1 MFADVRWIALIL
13 LLLVPAGALAQQSPA
28 DRARAAMDML
38 RAASAQLAEAETARD
53 RVRALTETIQAFE
66 DGLSAL
72 RSGLRQAAI
81 REAQLSAQL
90 QARDA
95 EIATLLAALQ
105 RIGAQDSPVAL
116 LHPGGP
122 TGTARSGMLLA
133 EMTPALN
140 ARASGLRRDLE
151 DLQVLRALQG
161 DAAVQLTSGLTEVQA
176 ARTALSHAIA
186 ERTPLPKRFIQDP
199 VREAILLAS
208 AETLESFA
216 DGLSQVVTQQTPP
229 PPSELAGVKGDL
241 PLPVQGVVLRRAGVA
256 DAAGITR
263 PGVILATRP
272 QAIVTSPTPAT
283 IRYAGPLLNLGQV
296 VILEPQA
303 GVLFILAGLD
313 VVYATAGEVI
323 DGGAPLGLMGDSG
336 AENRRELSTDGDD
349 TGALRSETL
358 YIEVRYKNTPEDPG
372 LWFETDKNG

>member
-13 LLLVPAGALAQQSPA
+13 LVLAPAGAFAQQSPA

-38 RAASAQLAEAETARD
+38 RAASAQLADAETARD

-66 DGLSAL
+66 DGLAAL

-105 RIGAQDSPVAL
+105 RIGAQDSPIAL

-161 DAAVQLTSGLTEVQA
+161 DAADQLTSGLTEVQA

-216 DGLSQVVTQQTPP
+216 DGLSQVVTEQTPP

-241 PLPVQGVVLRRAGVA
+241 PLPVQGVVLRRAGAA

-283 IRYAGPLLNLGQV
+283 IRYAGPLLSLGQV

-303 GVLFILAGLD
+303 EVLFILAGLD

-323 DGGAPLGLMGDSG
+323 DAGAPLGLMGDSA

-358 YIEVRYKNTPEDPG
+358 YIEVRYKNAPEDPG
-372 LWFETDKNG
+372 LWFQTDKNG